1 MNDKDIGELL
11 GEMAAGICLA
21 FIAAIYTTFVIG
33 LFTDFA
39 FDTINALKV
48 WAAIVAIKLAFD
60 V

>member
-39 FDTINALKV
+39 FNTINALKV
-48 WAAIVAIKLAFD
+48 WAAIIAVKVSFD
-60 V
+60 L